1 MFPIKL
7 TKLLTFLLVLSLALP
22 TMGAPPVII
31 KKLYAVDDAGT
42 LRAGVLV
49 LPGDYATTTD
59 SLALVKF
66 DHGVGEAGDGTLGT
80 VERIYGNGSPVGL
93 AAGGTSMTFTDPVT
107 GRSWR
112 FAAFGLQGVAGW
124 CAFPE
129 QGAYALRNDI
139 LKNYRISR
147 LRVYQTGLSAGGE
160 VSWESVTRDATYA
173 LYAAAV
179 PMSTPPP
186 ANGPLQNLTVHNTKV
201 WAFHGL
207 SDGNY
212 TPTSVTVGLIAQVDQ
227 VKHGLARATY
237 YPGNHC
243 CWGTYFDPGYRE
255 PVLYYVNRVSFT
267 KSLDVY
273 EFMLA
278 SAQGSGFLFDTA
290 ANTNKPP
297 GTATLAVPVIT
308 VSGTTATLDATG
320 STGNGGISSWYW
332 NYTAPAGAGAISSA
346 DGRWDGGTQLGT
358 KTVLGLS
365 TGTWTFTLTVRDKY
379 GGFNTASVNVTV
391 GGGGNNP
398 PPTKKVSN
406 VSTSVVNGLIVVTI
420 SWSDGT
426 TSTYQ

>member
-1 MFPIKL
+1 MR
-7 TKLLTFLLVLSLALP
+7 KLLVALALIAA
-22 TMGAPPVII
+22 TSLSAAPPVIV
-31 KKLYAVDDAGT
+31 KKLYVVDDVGT

-93 AAGGTSMTFTDPVT
+93 AAGGTTMTFTDPVT
-107 GRSWR
+107 GKAWR
-112 FAAFGLQGVAGW
+112 FAAFGLQGTAGW
-124 CAFPE
+124 CAYPE
-129 QGAYALRNDI
+129 QGAYALRNDV

-160 VSWESVTRDATYA
+160 VTWEGVTRDATFA

-179 PMSTPPP
+179 PMSTPAPGT
-186 ANGPLQNLTVHNTKV
+186 GPLANLKVNPTKI

-207 SDGNY
+207 TDGGY
-212 TPTSVTVGLIAQVDQ
+212 TPPDITVKLVSQVDDVQ
-227 VKHGLARATY
+227 HGLARATY
-237 YPGNHC
+237 FSGNHC

-255 PVLYYVNRVSFT
+255 DVTYFVRGVKYI
-267 KSLDVY
+267 KSMDVY

-278 SAQGSGFLFDTA
+278 CARGSGFLFDTA

-297 GTATLAVPVIT
+297 GTATLAVPVVT
-308 VSGTTATLDATG
+308 VSGTTATLDATA
-320 STGNGGISSWYW
+320 STGNGGIGSWYW
-332 NYTAPAGAGAISSA
+332 NYTAPAGASKPYFA
-346 DGRWDGGTQLGT
+346 DGRSDGGTQLGT
-358 KTVLGLS
+358 KTLMGLS
-365 TGTWTFTLTVRDKY
+365 TGTWTFTLTVQDKY
-379 GGFNTASVNVTV
+379 GGFNTASVTATV
-391 GGGGNNP
+391 GGGTTP
-398 PPTKKVSN
+398 TPTKKVAS

-426 TSTYQ
+426 TTTYQ